1 MFQCQLK
8 SGYEMVTYWKWL
20 LYVTFYE
27 IKSCGVARSFYINA
41 RRNEE
46 FCSLKHSFYFKKR
59 HVFCCGQN
67 ELIWVRQGES
77 PPPLPPP
84 PPLASR
90 LVYLGYLYHL
100 TALRILILDRF
111 SQNLTQDHH
120 YENCDFLINT
130 LTAL

>member
-27 IKSCGVARSFYINA
+27 IKSCGVPRSFYINT

-46 FCSLKHSFYFKKR
+46 FCSLKHSFYFKKDMFFVVGKMNLFGSGR
-59 HVFCCGQN
+59 GKV
-67 ELIWVRQGES
+67 LPPS
-77 PPPLPPP
+77 PPR
-84 PPLASR
+84 PLASR

-100 TALRILILDRF
+100 IALRILILDRF